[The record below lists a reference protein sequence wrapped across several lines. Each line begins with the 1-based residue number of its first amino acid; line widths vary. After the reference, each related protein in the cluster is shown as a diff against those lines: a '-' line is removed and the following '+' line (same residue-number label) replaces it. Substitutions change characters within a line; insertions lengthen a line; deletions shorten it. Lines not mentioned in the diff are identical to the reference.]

1 MSKYMYDCY
10 DKDEK
15 PLGIFFS
22 EGTKELLAH
31 HPNVKYVR
39 GIDVVTRLPVWHEV
53 KENGLFSYKPQE
65 KNHYDEQNW
74 CYSDFV

>member
-15 PLGIFFS
+15 PLGIFF
-22 EGTKELLAH
+22 ETGTTELLAH
-31 HPNVKYVR
+31 HPEVTYVK
-39 GIDVVTRLPVWHEV
+39 GIDAVTRFSVWHEV
-53 KENGLFSYKPQE
+53 QENGLFPYKPKR

-74 CYSDFV
+74 HYSDFV

>member
-1 MSKYMYDCY
+1 MSKYIYDCY

-39 GIDVVTRLPVWHEV
+39 GIDAVTRLPVWHKV
-53 KENGLFSYKPQE
+53 QENGLFPYKPQR
-65 KNHYDEQNW
+65 KNHYNEQNW
-74 CYSDFV
+74 RYSDFV